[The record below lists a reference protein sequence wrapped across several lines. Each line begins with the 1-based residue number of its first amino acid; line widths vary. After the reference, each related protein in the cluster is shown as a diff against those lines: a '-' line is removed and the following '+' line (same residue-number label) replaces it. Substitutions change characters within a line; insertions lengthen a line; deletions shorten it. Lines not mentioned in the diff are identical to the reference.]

1 MLCIT
6 NACSDDVT
14 TSGESSGKAVLKFIL
29 SSAPNINSR
38 SINYNADSTI
48 YDCTI
53 LTFDQDGNLSGRGYK
68 AIDGGVSRFDMQVG
82 LSTNRGESCRVYAVA
97 NTNNPTLFDAI
108 QTESQFLNMMVS
120 FATAQDFADGN
131 ITIAGTQ
138 LNTHGLLMTSEGIDV
153 QITDGVVP
161 FRLRLYSQSAKVKFT
176 INAPLGDVLNGLRIK
191 GYRLCHVPLS
201 GYLHNK
207 YKDVLPSQTYGAPN
221 GTYGDYPKVNLTGD
235 STSVHFTYYMN
246 ENHQGEALENPA
258 STAQERTAAH
268 APANATY
275 LEVYVADMA
284 GHSGTY
290 RYYLGNLISG
300 ITSSQ
305 INNYNVLRGYDYY
318 VTLNI
323 NDIDEADGRFYKGE
337 AEVGDFLCSDGSV
350 ISPDY
355 LASSGRTPIAI
366 VFSTKT
372 SVTDKAHGWN
382 CYAMALKNVHSSGS
396 TVGTYTW
403 ANSNSDISG
412 IPNTSNS
419 TWQTSSSDMDGY
431 TNTTYLN
438 STDYPAGYA
447 AMTTFAS
454 QVAAPSGTSGWFL
467 PSNGQWYY
475 ILVNLGGMAAEP
487 DYSYYW
493 SGDSS
498 SNFTSSICATALNN
512 KISVVGAGN
521 YDAFFSNTSSNENYW
536 SSSEYSSSSA
546 FLAYFYS
553 GGNMYFASYANK
565 SIPYRVR
572 AVIAF

>member
-6 NACSDDVT
+6 NACTDDVT

-138 LNTHGLLMTSEGIDV
+138 LNTHGLLMTSDGVDV
-153 QITDGVVP
+153 QITDGIVP
-161 FRLRLYSQSAKVKFT
+161 FRLKLYSQSAKVKFT

-258 STAQERTAAH
+258 STAQERTVAH

-284 GHSGTY
+284 GHSGIY

-323 NDIDEADGRFYKGE
+323 NDINKADGRFYKGE

-366 VFSTKT
+366 VFSTET
-372 SVTDKAHGWN
+372 SATDQAHGWTHG
-382 CYAMALKNVHSSGS
+382 YAMALKNVHYGNAI
-396 TVGTYTW
+396 GTYMW
-403 ANSNSDISG
+403 ANSDSDISG
-412 IPNTSNS
+412 IPNTSEFS
-419 TWQTSSSDMDGY
+419 WQTLSSDMDGY

-447 AMTTFAS
+447 AKATYAS
-454 QVAAPSGTSGWFL
+454 QVTAPSNTSGWFL
-467 PSNGQWYY
+467 PSSGQWYY
-475 ILVNLGGMAAEP
+475 ILVNLGGMSSPPEYQSGWSNMSSTAA
-487 DYSYYW
+487 
-493 SGDSS
+493 
-498 SNFTSSICATALNN
+498 SNLNS
-512 KISVVGAGN
+512 KLSVVGSGN
-521 YDAFFSNTSSNENYW
+521 YDAFFSNTSSDEYYW
-536 SSSEYSSSSA
+536 SSSESGSGSA
-546 FLAYFYS
+546 YGVRFRRDGS
-553 GGNMYFASYANK
+553 NMYFAERYYK
-565 SIPYRVR
+565 SMIPYRVR

>member
-6 NACSDDVT
+6 NACTDDVT
-14 TSGESSGKAVLKFIL
+14 TSSESSGKAVLKFIL

-68 AIDGGVSRFDMQVG
+68 AIEGGVSRFDMQVG

-108 QTESQFLNMMVS
+108 QTEGQFLNMMVS

-138 LNTHGLLMTSEGIDV
+138 LNTHGLLMTSDGVDV

-284 GHSGTY
+284 GHSGIY

-323 NDIDEADGRFYKGE
+323 NDINKADGRFYKGE

-366 VFSTKT
+366 VFSTET
-372 SVTDKAHGWN
+372 SATDQAHGWTHG
-382 CYAMALKNVHSSGS
+382 YAMALKNVHDGASN
-396 TVGTYTW
+396 GTYTW
-403 ANSNSDISG
+403 GGVGDVPFVSMNAY
-412 IPNTSNS
+412 
-419 TWQTSSSDMDGY
+419 QTLKSDMDGY
-431 TNTTYLN
+431 TWTTRMN
-438 STDYPAGYA
+438 SPDFPASYA
-447 AMTTFAS
+447 ARTTFAS
-454 QVAAPSGTSGWFL
+454 QVPPPANTSGWFL
-467 PSNGQWYY
+467 PSTGQWYT
-475 ILVNLGGMAAEP
+475 IIVNLAGADQFWESEGTWFNDDNVCQIAAANLN
-487 DYSYYW
+487 SKL
-493 SGDSS
+493 SKAG
-498 SNFTSSICATALNN
+498 SNNFD
-512 KISVVGAGN
+512 V
-521 YDAFFSNTSSNENYW
+521 FFCY
-536 SSSEYSSSSA
+536 
-546 FLAYFYS
+546 
-553 GGNMYFASYANK
+553 
-565 SIPYRVR
+565 
-572 AVIAF
+572 

>member
-68 AIDGGVSRFDMQVG
+68 AIEGGVSRFDMQVG

-138 LNTHGLLMTSEGIDV
+138 LNTHGLLMTSDGVDV
-153 QITDGVVP
+153 QITDGIVP

-221 GTYGDYPKVNLTGD
+221 GTYGDYPKVTLTGD

-323 NDIDEADGRFYKGE
+323 NDINKADGRFYKGE

-366 VFSTKT
+366 VFSTET
-372 SVTDKAHGWN
+372 SATDQAHGWTHG
-382 CYAMALKNVHSSGS
+382 YAMALKNVHSSGS
-396 TVGTYTW
+396 TVGDYEW
-403 ANSNSDISG
+403 ANSLTDISG
-412 IPNTSNS
+412 IPNTSGY
-419 TWQTSSSDMDGY
+419 TWQTRSSDMDGY

-447 AMTTFAS
+447 AKTTY
-454 QVAAPSGTSGWFL
+454 APSNTSGWFL
-467 PSNGQWYY
+467 PSSGQWYY
-475 ILVNLGGMAAEP
+475 ILVNLGGMSSTPESESVWSNMTSTAA
-487 DYSYYW
+487 
-493 SGDSS
+493 
-498 SNFTSSICATALNN
+498 SNLNS
-512 KISVVGAGN
+512 KLSKVGSDN
-521 YDAFFSNTSSNENYW
+521 YDAFFSNTSSSEFYW
-536 SSSEYSSSSA
+536 SSSESSSSD
-546 FLAYFYS
+546 AYYAAFYS
-553 GGNMYFASYANK
+553 DGDMHFAEFFDKRSTF
-565 SIPYRVR
+565 RVR
-572 AVIAF
+572 AVLAF

>member
-14 TSGESSGKAVLKFIL
+14 TSGESSGKTVLKFIL

-68 AIDGGVSRFDMQVG
+68 SIEGGVSRFDMQVG

-108 QTESQFLNMMVS
+108 QTESQFLNMVVS
-120 FATAQDFADGN
+120 FSSAQDLADGN
-131 ITIAGTQ
+131 IVIAGTQ
-138 LNTHGLLMTSEGIDV
+138 LSTHGLLMTSDGVDV

-176 INAPLGDVLNGLRIK
+176 INAPLGDAINGLRIK

-207 YKDVLPSQTYGAPN
+207 YKDVLPTQNYGAPN

-235 STSVHFTYYMN
+235 STSVHFTYFMN

-284 GHSGTY
+284 GKQGTY
-290 RYYLGNLISG
+290 RYYLGNLI
-300 ITSSQ
+300 TD
-305 INNYNVLRGYDYY
+305 INASEFNYYNILRGYDYY
-318 VTLNI
+318 VTINL
-323 NDIDEADGRFYKGE
+323 NDIDENDGRFSKGE

-350 ISPDY
+350 ITPEDVST
-355 LASSGRTPIAI
+355 SNKTPIAI
-366 VFSTKT
+366 IFSTET
-372 SVTDKAHGWN
+372 SATDKAHGWN
-382 CYAMALKNVHSSGS
+382 YYAMALKNVHDGGETGTYEWGS
-396 TVGTYTW
+396 TSTDV
-403 ANSNSDISG
+403 SG
-412 IPNTSNS
+412 IINTSTS
-419 TWQTSSSDMDGY
+419 TWQTRTSDMEGR
-431 TNTTYLN
+431 TNTSFINT
-438 STDYPAGYA
+438 SSYPAGYA

-467 PSNGQWYY
+467 PSSGQWYY
-475 ILVNLGGMAAEP
+475 ILVNLGGMSATPGYAWGWGPGSSTAA
-487 DYSYYW
+487 
-493 SGDSS
+493 
-498 SNFTSSICATALNN
+498 SNLNS
-512 KISVVGAGN
+512 KLSKVGSGN
-521 YDAFFSNTSSNENYW
+521 YDSFSDSNEYYW
-536 SSSEYSSSSA
+536 SSSEYSSSGA
-546 FLAYFYS
+546 YHAYFELF
-553 GGNMYFASYANK
+553 GGMYFAYDYYDK
-565 SIPYRVR
+565 SCTCRVR